1 MIKAVIVTNLKEGI
15 SEKKICEHLQNIQ
28 HVVGMHN
35 MCVSKAIIER
45 SNGLNPF
52 LCEALEVID
61 NVICT
66 EDCNAIVLDDSF
78 GYEESETYAVIK
90 EVADSRNTPI
100 YHYKDNKLFMS
111 DINEDFEFD
120 AVPFE
125 VIEMRFDCEESDS
138 GLTEES
144 LEGIAEICEDFEQ
157 RLNGLSSNQKREEM
171 LLFAKGLV
179 DITSFYIEM
188 SKEMERKLEEE
199 SKPGKKSK
207 KNKR

>member
-15 SEKKICEHLQNIQ
+15 SEKKICEYLQNIQ

-45 SNGLNPF
+45 SNGVNPF
-52 LCEALEVID
+52 LCEALDVID

-125 VIEMRFDCEESDS
+125 VIEMRFDCRESDFGMS
-138 GLTEES
+138 EES
-144 LEGIAEICEDFEQ
+144 LEVIKEVCESFEE
-157 RLNGLSSNQKREEM
+157 RLNCLSTNQKIEEV
-171 LLFAKGLV
+171 LLFAQGLV
-179 DITSFYIEM
+179 EVTSSYIEK
-188 SKEMERKLEEE
+188 SKEINKKLEEE
-199 SKPGKKSK
+199 TSDSRK
-207 KNKR
+207 KNKKK